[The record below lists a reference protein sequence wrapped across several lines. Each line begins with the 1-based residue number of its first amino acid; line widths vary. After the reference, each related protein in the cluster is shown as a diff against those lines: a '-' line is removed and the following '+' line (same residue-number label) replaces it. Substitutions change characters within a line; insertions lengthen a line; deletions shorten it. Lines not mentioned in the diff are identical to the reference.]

1 VVLLGAS
8 NLTKGLR
15 GLVAMTRETIE
26 TAPLEILVAA
36 GHGRSYG
43 QWSRVLARGLPG
55 ILQCGLWPV
64 AARSGA
70 VPTYALLTDIG
81 NDLAYGTS
89 PAELIGWLA
98 TCLARLRA
106 IEAFTVMTFLPTTR
120 LAQLTPWH
128 FRFFRSV
135 FFPGCGLSYQ
145 ELLARAVEVN
155 ERLADLADRHRAAV
169 VVPRPH
175 WFGADPIHLRR
186 SERPAAW
193 REILSRWD
201 RGANPPACSP
211 TDSARDATARAPLPR
226 RPLAP
231 AHCTVLGM
239 SVCRPQPSAVLRD
252 GSTISLF

>member
-1 VVLLGAS
+1 MLLGAS
-8 NLTKGLR
+8 NLTKDLR
-15 GLVAMTRETIE
+15 GLVAIARETIE
-26 TAPLEILVAA
+26 AGPLEILVAA

-55 ILQCGLWPV
+55 IAHCGLWPV
-64 AARSGA
+64 AARGGA

-89 PAELIGWLA
+89 PVELIGWLA

-106 IEAFTVMTFLPTTR
+106 IDAITVMTLLPTER

-145 ELLARAVEVN
+145 VLLARAVEVN
-155 ERLADLADRHRAAV
+155 DRLADLADRYRAAV
-169 VVPRPH
+169 VAPRLR

-186 SERPAAW
+186 TERPAAW
-193 REILSRWD
+193 REILSAWD
-201 RGANPPACSP
+201 RGADPPMPLA
-211 TDSARDATARAPLPR
+211 TDRARGATAARALPR
-226 RPLAP
+226 LRVAP
-231 AHCTVLGM
+231 AHRTVLGI
-239 SVCRPQPSAVLRD
+239 SVCRQQPSTVLRD
-252 GSTISLF
+252 GSTVSLF